1 MRISD
6 WSSYVCSADL
16 FRALVRNIEFEE
28 FKIGSIPAP
37 DPLGYRCGG
46 RMQVDIVLQPCPF
59 EWPDLIGEEAF
70 APQHVDEEVNGLF
83 QIGHRQANVFDTAQT
98 RYLGLGDRHKRNCTS
113 QYEKHWPNE
122 FGDSHVRI
130 PLVSDRF
137 LLQPVRQLL
146 THDCGPIKH
155 FPYSPQ

>member
-6 WSSYVCSADL
+6 WSSDVCSSDL
-16 FRALVRNIEFEE
+16 DPYVPALQVFDGSRKVVDIQREMRGAIIAVFGLFLALVRSIEFEE

-46 RMQVDIVLQPCPF
+46 RMQVDIVLHPCPF

-83 QIGHRQANVFDTAQT
+83 QIGHRQRSEERRVGQE
-98 RYLGLGDRHKRNCTS
+98 C
-113 QYEKHWPNE
+113 
-122 FGDSHVRI
+122 VRTCRSRW
-130 PLVSDRF
+130 V
-137 LLQPVRQLL
+137 
-146 THDCGPIKH
+146 
-155 FPYSPQ
+155 PYPYKKKE